1 MPILYCPAIKRQN
14 CPHACL
20 GLIEYKTK
28 VKKSEERSVPN
39 FGSSASE
46 IESTSLLRQTNTKHI
61 GIQREIIGACNAQKK
76 MFFSYVR
83 CSLKEQ
89 SFRLSML
96 STIFYNLEKKL
107 LYQTRLIVKSLVF
120 LAILP
125 MLPVPSCC
133 SNLFL
138 EKGPFPFISSLDS
151 VYFSSICN
159 NMAFTR

>member
-1 MPILYCPAIKRQN
+1 
-14 CPHACL
+14 
-20 GLIEYKTK
+20 
-28 VKKSEERSVPN
+28 
-39 FGSSASE
+39 
-46 IESTSLLRQTNTKHI
+46 
-61 GIQREIIGACNAQKK
+61 

-120 LAILP
+120 WGILP

-159 NMAFTR
+159 NMAFTRWWRYLMILWQYADNWTSWIDQYINISCNVYGWLDGYFNIFQYVNISCNV